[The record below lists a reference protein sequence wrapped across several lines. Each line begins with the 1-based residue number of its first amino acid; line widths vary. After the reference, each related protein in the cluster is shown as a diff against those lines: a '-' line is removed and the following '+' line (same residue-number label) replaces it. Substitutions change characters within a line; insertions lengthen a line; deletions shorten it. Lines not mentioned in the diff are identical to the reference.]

1 MQLSEIGEIARLY
14 WMEIPNHFSFVKL
27 DAFVVMP
34 NHVHGIIIIDVQTP
48 NLGVSEIIEP
58 KNEQLTGNETPR
70 LGVST
75 VKTGGKNDEWKPGTL
90 GVIIN
95 QYKRTCTINAR
106 RIHADFGWQSRFH
119 DHIIRDGQ
127 EFDRISEYI
136 QNNPKNWGKDKFYD
150 S

>member
-1 MQLSEIGEIARLY
+1 
-14 WMEIPNHFSFVKL
+14 
-27 DAFVVMP
+27 
-34 NHVHGIIIIDVQTP
+34 
-48 NLGVSEIIEP
+48 
-58 KNEQLTGNETPR
+58 